1 MASCPHSRFDLPV
14 PDGGAAALPRFG
26 THELSG
32 LSVFETVNAHRGYRR
47 DLGRKNK
54 KLARANDVSN

>member
-1 MASCPHSRFDLPV
+1 V
-14 PDGGAAALPRFG
+14 PGGGAAALPRFG